1 MLAIRVSKFHV
12 AKVNKSEVSVQS
24 SRLMSSYKYTKD
36 HEWILVDGKKAKV
49 GISDFAQT
57 ALGDVV
63 YVDLPEVG
71 KTFKQKETIVA
82 VESVK
87 VAISC
92 I

>member
-1 MLAIRVSKFHV
+1 MFALRVSK
-12 AKVNKSEVSVQS
+12 SQPVSKKNTMGV
-24 SRLMSSYKYTKD
+24 SRFMSSYKYTKD

-49 GISDFAQT
+49 GISDFAQK

-71 KTFKQKETIVA
+71 KSFKQKETIVA

-87 VAISC
+87 VLH
-92 I
+92 